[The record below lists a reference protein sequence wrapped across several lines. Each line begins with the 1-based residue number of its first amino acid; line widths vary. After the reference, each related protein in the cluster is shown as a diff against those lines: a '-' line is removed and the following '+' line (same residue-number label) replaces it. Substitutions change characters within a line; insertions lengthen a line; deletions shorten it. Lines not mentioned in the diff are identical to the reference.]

1 MRNSKP
7 YLIAEIGVNF
17 YDTARVMGITPLE
30 AAKLYIDK
38 VAEAGIDCAKFQ
50 SYKAGTIVSNSG
62 ILGYHEGAYEDS
74 GMSFS

>member
-17 YDTARVMGITPLE
+17 YDTARVMDISPLE

-38 VAEAGIDCAKFQ
+38 AAEAGMA
-50 SYKAGTIVSNSG
+50 
-62 ILGYHEGAYEDS
+62 
-74 GMSFS
+74 